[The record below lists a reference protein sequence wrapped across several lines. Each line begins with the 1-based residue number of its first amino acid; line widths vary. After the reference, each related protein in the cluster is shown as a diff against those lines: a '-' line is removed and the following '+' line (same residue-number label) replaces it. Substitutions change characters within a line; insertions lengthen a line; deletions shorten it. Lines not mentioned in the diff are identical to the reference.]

1 MSLEGRS
8 VGAGQ
13 GNVDEVVPGVEIT
26 KRGGHVHREVVP
38 LEAVLLSDAHGG
50 GVCTVALATCN
61 ATRTTAQHSGK
72 SGNDRKRERHV
83 KEEFFRGSGL

>member
-26 KRGGHVHREVVP
+26 KRGGHVHCEVVP
-38 LEAVLLSDAHGG
+38 LEAVLLCAAHGW
-50 GVCTVALATCN
+50 TLKMISTP
-61 ATRTTAQHSGK
+61 
-72 SGNDRKRERHV
+72 
-83 KEEFFRGSGL
+83 LLIL